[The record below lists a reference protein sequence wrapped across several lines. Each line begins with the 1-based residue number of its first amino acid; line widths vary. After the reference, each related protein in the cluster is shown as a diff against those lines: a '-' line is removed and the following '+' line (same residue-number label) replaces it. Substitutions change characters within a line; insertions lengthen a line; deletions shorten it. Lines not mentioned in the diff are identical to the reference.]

1 MVTNKKESNI
11 IVPLTIILLNEDCNI
26 NNLSYFIT
34 DYTDKNII
42 LKDSNYIF
50 YKKNGIKD
58 YPKWLKDFQKKVL
71 NEPKIEKFYSKTI
84 SEGLTLIKEINHKE
98 HHYTFAINFGQGR
111 HNIIKERI
119 NNTFGIFV
127 AQKILLNKQARVK
140 IAQSRSI
147 EGDPVNKNRMFANE
161 IDQEALFALLD
172 TDEVMREL
180 NLLANNNSTDFSSVI
195 GKYGPL
201 NIKLKFK
208 QDEIPC
214 IKHIDKRIIDLIELY
229 NCITDE
235 QVALLFKGLQPVRK
249 NKSEELYSSLC
260 EKLLDNNNKMYLFEP
275 EIDYDFMRISGVK
288 YKIDGNF
295 NKDEQPYAKLDFNDY
310 LNLKN
315 NPSLDDLK
323 NDQVILL
330 DEDGNICKCWN
341 ILEALYGEFK
351 YEDGIYILS
360 NEIWH
365 KVEENKYNKINKII
379 NDITDNKFVLIDD
392 VKINTIKE
400 IINYTKTNEYKISKD
415 KRIPR
420 ESLFNIEFA
429 KAYKYILLDKKLIN
443 IDGDPIEI
451 CDSYNQNG
459 KEFIHAKIGTSADKL
474 THLFAQGY
482 ASARAYKMNTTNYI
496 NKVKTV
502 AGINIPDTPIGA
514 TINYLIINSK
524 KVNELTFLSKM
535 TLIEKIENL
544 QAFGFNVKL
553 TWVNDINIYPKSL
566 EVNENE

>member
-1 MVTNKKESNI
+1 MSQKDRYTSVS
-11 IVPLTIILLNEDCNI
+11 LTISLLAEDCTKD
-26 NNLSYFIT
+26 NLEMFIS
-34 DYTDKNII
+34 DYNEKNII
-42 LKDSNYIF
+42 LKDCNYIL
-50 YKKNGIKD
+50 YKKNGNKD

-71 NEPKIEKFYSKTI
+71 KEPNITSFYSKTI
-84 SEGLTLIKEINHKE
+84 SEGLTLIKEISYKGHN
-98 HHYTFAINFGQGR
+98 YTFAINFGQGR
-111 HNIIKERI
+111 HNIIKDKI

-161 IDQEALFALLD
+161 IDQEVLFSLLD
-172 TDEVMREL
+172 SDEVMREL
-180 NLLANNNSTDFSSVI
+180 NLLADKDSTDFSSVI

-201 NIKLKFK
+201 NIKFKFK

-214 IKHIDKRIIDLIELY
+214 IKYLDRRIIELIELY
-229 NCITDE
+229 NSITDA
-235 QVALLFKGLQPVRK
+235 QVALLFKGLQPVK
-249 NKSEELYSSLC
+249 KSKSEELYSLLC
-260 EKLLDNNNKMYLFEP
+260 EKLLDNSNKMYLFEP
-275 EIDYDFMRISGVK
+275 EMDYDFMRISGVK

-295 NKDEQPYAKLDFNDY
+295 DKDEQPYAKLDFNDY
-310 LNLKN
+310 LNLKTN
-315 NPSLDDLK
+315 LSLKDLK

-341 ILEALYGEFK
+341 IIEALYGEFK

-365 KVEENKYNKINKII
+365 KIEENKYNRINKII
-379 NDITDNKFVLIDD
+379 QDVTDNNFTLKDD
-392 VKINTIKE
+392 VKINTVKE
-400 IINYTKTNEYKISKD
+400 IINYTETNEYKNSTD
-415 KRIPR
+415 TRIPR
-420 ESLFNIEFA
+420 EGLFNIEFA
-429 KAYKYILLDKKLIN
+429 KSYGYILFDKKLIN
-443 IDGDPIEI
+443 IDGDPIEV
-451 CDSYNQNG
+451 CDSYNQDGN
-459 KEFIHAKIGTSADKL
+459 EFIHAKIGTSADKL

-482 ASARAYKMNTTNYI
+482 ASARAYKMDTKNYI
-496 NKVKTV
+496 NKVKDA

-553 TWVNDINIYPKSL
+553 TWINDINIYP
-566 EVNENE
+566 

>member
-1 MVTNKKESNI
+1 MSQKDRYTS
-11 IVPLTIILLNEDCNI
+11 VPLTISLLAEDCTKD
-26 NNLSYFIT
+26 NLEIFIS
-34 DYTDKNII
+34 DYNEENII
-42 LKDSNYIF
+42 LKDCNYIL
-50 YKKNGIKD
+50 YKKNGNKD

-71 NEPKIEKFYSKTI
+71 KEPNITGFYSKTI
-84 SEGLTLIKEINHKE
+84 SEGLTLIKEISYKGHN
-98 HHYTFAINFGQGR
+98 YTFAINFGQGR
-111 HNIIKERI
+111 HNIVKDKI

-161 IDQEALFALLD
+161 IDQEALFSLLD

-180 NLLANNNSTDFSSVI
+180 NLLADKDSTDFSSVI

-201 NIKLKFK
+201 NIKFKFK

-214 IKHIDKRIIDLIELY
+214 IKHLDKRIIDLIELY
-229 NCITDE
+229 NSITDE
-235 QVALLFKGLQPVRK
+235 QVALLFKGLQPVKK

-275 EIDYDFMRISGVK
+275 EMDYDFMRISGVK
-288 YKIDGNF
+288 YKIDGNL
-295 NKDEQPYAKLDFNDY
+295 NKDEQPYTKLDFNDY

-315 NPSLDDLK
+315 NPSLEDLK

-341 ILEALYGEFK
+341 IIEALYGEFK

-365 KVEENKYNKINKII
+365 KVEENKYNRINKII
-379 NDITDNKFVLIDD
+379 KDITDNNFVLKDN
-392 VKINTIKE
+392 VKINTVKE
-400 IINYTKTNEYKISKD
+400 IINYTKTDEYKNSTD

-420 ESLFNIEFA
+420 EGIFNIEFA
-429 KAYKYILLDKKLIN
+429 KSYEYILLDKKLIN
-443 IDGDPIEI
+443 IDGDSIEI

-482 ASARAYKMNTTNYI
+482 ASARAYKMDTTNYI

-553 TWVNDINIYPKSL
+553 TWVNDINIYPKEI

>member
-1 MVTNKKESNI
+1 MSKNDKYIS
-11 IVPLTIILLNEDCNI
+11 VPLTISLLTEECTKD
-26 NNLSYFIT
+26 NLEIFIS
-34 DYTDKNII
+34 DYKEENII
-42 LKDSNYIF
+42 LKDSNYIL
-50 YKKNGIKD
+50 YKKNGNKD

-71 NEPKIEKFYSKTI
+71 KEPNITDFYSKTI
-84 SEGLTLIKEINHKE
+84 SEGLTLIKDISYKGHN
-98 HHYTFAINFGQGR
+98 YIFAINFGQGR
-111 HNIIKERI
+111 HNIVKGKI

-161 IDQEALFALLD
+161 IDQEALFFLLD
-172 TDEVMREL
+172 SDAVMREL
-180 NLLANNNSTDFSSVI
+180 NLLADKDSTDFSSVI

-201 NIKLKFK
+201 NIKFKFK

-214 IKHIDKRIIDLIELY
+214 IKYLARRIIELIELY
-229 NCITDE
+229 NSITDA
-235 QVALLFKGLQPVRK
+235 QVALLFKGLQPVK
-249 NKSEELYSSLC
+249 KSKSEELHSLLC

-275 EIDYDFMRISGVK
+275 EMDYDFMRISGVK

-295 NKDEQPYAKLDFNDY
+295 DKDEQLYAKLDFNDY

-315 NPSLDDLK
+315 NLSLDDLK

-341 ILEALYGEFK
+341 IIEALYGEFK

-365 KVEENKYNKINKII
+365 KVEEDKYNRINKII
-379 NDITDNKFVLIDD
+379 KDITNNNFVLKDD
-392 VKINTIKE
+392 IKTNTVKK
-400 IINYTKTNEYKISKD
+400 IINYTKTDKYKKSTD
-415 KRIPR
+415 KKIPR
-420 ESLFNIEFA
+420 EGLFNIEFA
-429 KAYKYILLDKKLIN
+429 KSNGYILLDKKLIN
-443 IDGDPIEI
+443 IDGDQIEV
-451 CDSYNQNG
+451 CDSYNQDGN
-459 KEFIHAKIGTSADKL
+459 EFIHAKIGTSADKL

-482 ASARAYKMNTTNYI
+482 ASARAYKMDTKNYI
-496 NKVKTV
+496 NKVKDA

-553 TWVNDINIYPKSL
+553 TWINDINIYPKDI

>member
-1 MVTNKKESNI
+1 MSKNDKYIS
-11 IVPLTIILLNEDCNI
+11 VPLTISLLTEECTKD
-26 NNLSYFIT
+26 NLEIFIS
-34 DYTDKNII
+34 DYKEENII
-42 LKDSNYIF
+42 LKDSNYIL
-50 YKKNGIKD
+50 YKKNGNKD

-71 NEPKIEKFYSKTI
+71 KEPNITDFYSKTI
-84 SEGLTLIKEINHKE
+84 SEGLTLIKDISYKGHN
-98 HHYTFAINFGQGR
+98 YIFAINFGQGR
-111 HNIIKERI
+111 HNIVKGKI

-161 IDQEALFALLD
+161 IDQEALFSLLD
-172 TDEVMREL
+172 SDEVMREL
-180 NLLANNNSTDFSSVI
+180 NLLADKDSTDFSSVI

-201 NIKLKFK
+201 NIKFKFK

-214 IKHIDKRIIDLIELY
+214 IKYLDRRIIELIELY
-229 NCITDE
+229 NSITDA
-235 QVALLFKGLQPVRK
+235 QVALLFKGLQPVK
-249 NKSEELYSSLC
+249 KSKSEELYSLLC

-275 EIDYDFMRISGVK
+275 EMDYDFMRISGVK

-295 NKDEQPYAKLDFNDY
+295 DKDEQLYAKLDFNDY

-315 NPSLDDLK
+315 NLSLDDLK

-341 ILEALYGEFK
+341 IIEALYGEFK

-365 KVEENKYNKINKII
+365 KVEEDKYNRINKII
-379 NDITDNKFVLIDD
+379 KDITNNNFVLKDD
-392 VKINTIKE
+392 IKTNTVKK
-400 IINYTKTNEYKISKD
+400 IINYTKTDKYKKSTD
-415 KRIPR
+415 KKIPR
-420 ESLFNIEFA
+420 EGLFNIEFA
-429 KAYKYILLDKKLIN
+429 KSNGYILLDKKLIN
-443 IDGDPIEI
+443 IDGDQIEV
-451 CDSYNQNG
+451 CDSYNQDGN
-459 KEFIHAKIGTSADKL
+459 EFIHAKIGTSADKL

-482 ASARAYKMNTTNYI
+482 ASARAYKMDTKNYI
-496 NKVKTV
+496 NKVKDA

-553 TWVNDINIYPKSL
+553 TWINDINIYPKDI